1 MRRRRAHRTQWGR
14 RVAGRNC
21 KSRAPQSEGRC
32 RTIYQQTL
40 VGTPEAYMTV
50 NWANDLEVL
59 IKLNIFFVYLIL
71 KRGPNW
77 GLHELRH
84 IIKHTL
90 FLSTWRVIALW

>member
-1 MRRRRAHRTQWGR
+1 MHGLLKILQAAHTREF
-14 RVAGRNC
+14 
-21 KSRAPQSEGRC
+21 KSQIHP
-32 RTIYQQTL
+32 TIYQQTL
-40 VGTPEAYMTV
+40 VGTPEAYMTL